1 MKLIP
6 WLTAPRLLPSGWWSL
21 WRGYCCQPL
30 DTQPQGGT
38 TVSDFIDRGAVK
50 VIEIIG
56 VSDKG
61 FEDAIS
67 QAVEKASESISGI
80 TGVEVTNMNAR
91 VVDGKVMQY
100 RAACKLAFA
109 VK

>member
-1 MKLIP
+1 M
-6 WLTAPRLLPSGWWSL
+6 
-21 WRGYCCQPL
+21 
-30 DTQPQGGT
+30 
-38 TVSDFIDRGAVK
+38 SDFIDRGAVK

-56 VSDKG
+56 VSDKS
-61 FEDAIS
+61 FEDAVS

-80 TGVEVTNMNAR
+80 TGVEVVNMNAR
-91 VVDGKVMQY
+91 VNEGKVTQY